1 MNDFMDGI
9 QSALEYIE
17 ENLTD
22 DIDISDIAA
31 RAYLSPFYFQRVF
44 HATIGLTVG
53 EYIRNRRLT
62 LAAEELSA
70 CDVKVI
76 DVALKYG
83 YDSPDSFARAFAK
96 FHGISPSSAK
106 ESGAKIKHFAPFV
119 INRTVKGGTFMD
131 YKIVEKSAFTVM
143 GKCRKFNSETSY
155 EEIPKFWGEHY
166 ATGGGEMIRGM
177 FGVCLDGDGKE
188 FDYLIADLYF
198 PWNQIPEGCETRTF
212 EAGAWAVFSYHGKC
226 PEALQTVNT
235 QIWTEWLPNSLEYE
249 LAGNYNIEFY
259 VSETEGEI
267 WVPVKR
273 K

>member
-53 EYIRNRRLT
+53 EY
-62 LAAEELSA
+62 
-70 CDVKVI
+70 
-76 DVALKYG
+76 
-83 YDSPDSFARAFAK
+83 
-96 FHGISPSSAK
+96 
-106 ESGAKIKHFAPFV
+106 
-119 INRTVKGGTFMD
+119 
-131 YKIVEKSAFTVM
+131 
-143 GKCRKFNSETSY
+143 
-155 EEIPKFWGEHY
+155 
-166 ATGGGEMIRGM
+166 
-177 FGVCLDGDGKE
+177 
-188 FDYLIADLYF
+188 
-198 PWNQIPEGCETRTF
+198 ETRTF

-259 VSETEGEI
+259 ASETEGEI